1 MRFTG
6 LAEVALEERW
16 GDRCGTEP
24 GPRRLRLVLVVR
36 QRPGLLL
43 RRSEAGFS
51 ADTPELP
58 GYGLEEL

>member
-6 LAEVALEERW
+6 LPEVALEEYW
-16 GDRCGTEP
+16 GHRCGTEP
-24 GPRRLRLVLVVR
+24 GPRRLRLVLVAR
-36 QRPGLLL
+36 QRSGLLT

-58 GYGLEEL
+58 GYALEEP